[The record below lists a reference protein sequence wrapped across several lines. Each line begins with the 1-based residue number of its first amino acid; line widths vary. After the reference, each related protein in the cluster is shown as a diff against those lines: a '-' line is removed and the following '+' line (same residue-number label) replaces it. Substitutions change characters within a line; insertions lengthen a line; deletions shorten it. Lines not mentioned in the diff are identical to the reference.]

1 MQLQHGNGIL
11 VQFEC
16 IIFLPANLVGTIEPG
31 ADVKAQ
37 ESLPTQSFITHFSI
51 PMISIGS
58 I

>member
-16 IIFLPANLVGTIEPG
+16 VIFLPANLVGTIEPG
-31 ADVKAQ
+31 ADMKAQ
-37 ESLPTQSFITHFSI
+37 ESPLTQSFIARFSI